1 MEFVENRRKFLK
13 QSLALVG
20 GTAVLGG
27 LTALTGCGADSSS
40 SGNSQPASGD
50 NVSANNEAV
59 VPEYPFPYQKLDVEA
74 VEKHAYECFFSDIG
88 GCCYG
93 TAAGLLDEL
102 VKTVGYPYTLIP
114 TAMFASGA
122 GGYGQQSLCG
132 SLGGAINVIG
142 LICGPDDAKQIVGE
156 LCKWYA
162 NAELPI
168 YRPEQD
174 FENFTVSGTVN
185 CKDSVTKFM
194 EANGIDSMGDIRRK
208 HRCAGVCADTA
219 RKAAELLNIHFGF
232 AEAPVEDDA
241 AGVDLAENEYVGSAK
256 TERGTL
262 KVKVTMDGDKISK
275 IEVLEHSETEGIC
288 EKAMS
293 DIPAAIIEK
302 NSTAVDAIGGA
313 TQTSEAIMKAVEDAL
328 SKIQK

>member
-1 MEFVENRRKFLK
+1 MAIVENRRKFLK
-13 QSLALVG
+13 QSLALVS

-40 SGNSQPASGD
+40 VSEQQPAAGD
-50 NVSANNEAV
+50 NVAADKEVAA
-59 VPEYPFPYQKLDVEA
+59 PAYPFPYQKLDVEA
-74 VEKHAYECFFSDIG
+74 VEKHAYECFFGDIG

-93 TAAGLLDEL
+93 TAAGLLDNL
-102 VKTVGYPYTLIP
+102 VETVGYPYNLIP

-122 GGYGQQSLCG
+122 AGYGQQSLCG

-142 LICGPDDAKQIVGE
+142 LICEPDDARKIVGE
-156 LCKWYA
+156 LCSWYA
-162 NAELPI
+162 NTELPI

-174 FENFTVSGTVN
+174 FENFTVSGSVN

-194 EANGIDSMGDIRRK
+194 AANGIEEMSDMRRK

-232 AEAPVEDDA
+232 AEAPVEDPA
-241 AGVDLAENEYVGSAK
+241 AGVELAENEYVGTAK

-262 KVKVTMDGDKISK
+262 KVKVTMDGDKISN
-275 IEVLEHSETEGIC
+275 IAVLEHNETEGIC
-288 EKAMS
+288 DKALA

-302 NSTAVDAIGGA
+302 NSTEVDAIGGA
-313 TQTSEAIMKAVEDAL
+313 TQTSKAIMEAVADAL

>member
-1 MEFVENRRKFLK
+1 MAIVENRRKFLK
-13 QSLALVG
+13 QSLALVS

-27 LTALTGCGADSSS
+27 LTALTGCGATPSSS
-40 SGNSQPASGD
+40 EQPAAGE
-50 NVSANNEAV
+50 NASADKEVAA
-59 VPEYPFPYQKLDVEA
+59 PEYPFPYQKLDLDA
-74 VEKHAYECFFSDIG
+74 VEKHAYESFFGDIG

-93 TAAGLLDEL
+93 TAAGLMDEL

-142 LICGPDDAKQIVGE
+142 LICAPEDARKLVGE
-156 LCKWYA
+156 LCSWYA
-162 NAELPI
+162 HAELPI

-185 CKDSVTKFM
+185 CKDSVGKFM
-194 EANGIDSMGDIRRK
+194 AANGIEEMSDMRRK

-241 AGVDLAENEYVGSAK
+241 ADVELAENEYIGSAK

-275 IEVLEHSETEGIC
+275 IEVLEHSETEGISD
-288 EKAMS
+288 KALS

-302 NSTAVDAIGGA
+302 NSAEVDAIGGA
-313 TQTSEAIMKAVEDAL
+313 TQTSQAIMEAVADAL

>member
-40 SGNSQPASGD
+40 SGNSQPANGD
-50 NVSANNEAV
+50 NVSVNNEPV

-74 VEKHAYECFFSDIG
+74 VEKHAYECFFGDIG

-102 VKTVGYPYTLIP
+102 VKTVGYPYNLIP

-122 GGYGQQSLCG
+122 AGYGQQSLCG

-142 LICGPDDAKQIVGE
+142 LICKPDEAKQIVGE
-156 LCKWYA
+156 LCNWYA
-162 NAELPI
+162 NTELPI

-174 FENFTVSGTVN
+174 FENFTVSGSVN

-293 DIPAAIIEK
+293 DIPAAIVEK

>member
-27 LTALTGCGADSSS
+27 LAALTGCGADSSNN
-40 SGNSQPASGD
+40 GNSQPANGENTS
-50 NVSANNEAV
+50 VNNEAV

-232 AEAPVEDDA
+232 AEAPAEDDT
-241 AGVDLAENEYVGSAK
+241 AGVDLAENEYIGSAK

-288 EKAMS
+288 DKAMS
-293 DIPAAIIEK
+293 DIPKAIIEQ
-302 NSTAVDAIGGA
+302 NSTKVDAVGGA
-313 TQTSEAIMKAVEDAL
+313 TQTSDAIMKAVEDAL